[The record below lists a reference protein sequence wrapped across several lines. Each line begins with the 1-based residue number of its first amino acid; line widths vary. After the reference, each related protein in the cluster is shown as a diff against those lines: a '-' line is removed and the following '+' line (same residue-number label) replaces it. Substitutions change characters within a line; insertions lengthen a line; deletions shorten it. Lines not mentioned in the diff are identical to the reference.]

1 MTSSDD
7 LDTSRLPAH
16 IAIIMDGNGRWAAKR
31 DLPRRAGHEAGEQA
45 LFDAVE
51 GALDIGVSYLT
62 VYAFSTENWKRP
74 ATEVRWLMNFNRDL
88 LRRRAD
94 ELDERGVRVR
104 FLGRVEDRVPRQVIK
119 MISDTEA
126 RTADN
131 TRMTFQVAF
140 NYGGRTELVDATRRL
155 AAEAAAGRLSPEDL
169 TEESIQSCL
178 YQPDAPNV
186 DLLIRTS
193 GEQRLSNFLLWEA
206 AYAEFVFTE
215 VLWPDFG
222 RDDLYAAIRA
232 YQDRAR
238 RFGRV

>member
-1 MTSSDD
+1 MTTPGA
-7 LDTSRLPAH
+7 LDTTRLPAH
-16 IAIIMDGNGRWAAKR
+16 IAIIMDGNGRWAAQR

-45 LFDAVE
+45 LFDTVE
-51 GALDIGVSYLT
+51 GALDVGIPCLT

-88 LRRRAD
+88 LRRRAA

-104 FLGRVEDRVPRQVIK
+104 FLGRMEERVPRQVMN

-155 AAEAAAGRLSPEDL
+155 AAEAAAGHLSPEGI

-178 YQPDAPNV
+178 YQPDAPDV

-193 GEQRLSNFLLWEA
+193 GEQRLSNFLMWEA
-206 AYAEFVFTE
+206 AYAEFVFTD